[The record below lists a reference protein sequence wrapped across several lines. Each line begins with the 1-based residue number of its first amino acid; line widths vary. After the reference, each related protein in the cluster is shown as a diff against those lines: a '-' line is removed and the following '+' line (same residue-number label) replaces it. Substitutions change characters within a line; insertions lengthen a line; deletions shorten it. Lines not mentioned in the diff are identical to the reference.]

1 MNAEIFLQKYRI
13 IEGLLEKRY
22 EGEKKD
28 YSSVVIEYLHDAD
41 SCGIRTELDLL
52 REIRNLLSHNADTQG
67 QPVVEPSDEMISLLD
82 DVIEFIK
89 VPRDAVNFGTP
100 AKYIMT
106 ASPNDNLFE
115 VMRSMMKNGYSH
127 VPIVHRG
134 CMTGVLCTR
143 SVFGYLAEMGLDSLD
158 NETRIVE
165 LGDRIRFDRETGE
178 RYRFVGRNTSIVS
191 VIREFRL
198 HKERDRRLSAVFVTE
213 NGIPGEPLICMLT
226 PWDVFGDSSFAKEKD
241 D

>member
-1 MNAEIFLQKYRI
+1 MNAELFLQKYRI

-22 EGEKKD
+22 EDEKKD

-52 REIRNLLSHNADTQG
+52 REIRNLLSHNADTSG
-67 QPVVEPSDEMISLLD
+67 RPVVEPSDEMIELLD
-82 DVIEFIK
+82 KVIAFIRE
-89 VPRDAVNFGTP
+89 PRDAVNFGTP
-100 AKYIMT
+100 AGHIMS
-106 ASPNDNLFE
+106 ASPNDNLFDT
-115 VMRSMMKNGYSH
+115 MRCMMQNGYSH
-127 VPIVHRG
+127 VPIVHHG
-134 CMTGVLCTR
+134 CMTGVLSTR
-143 SVFGYLAEMGLDSLD
+143 SVFGYLAEHGLDSLGND
-158 NETRIVE
+158 TRIVE

-178 RYRFVGRNTSIVS
+178 RFRFVAKDTSVVT
-191 VIREFRL
+191 VIREFRR
-198 HKERDRRLSAVFVTE
+198 HNERDRRLSAVFVTE

>member
-22 EGEKKD
+22 ESEKKD

-100 AKYIMT
+100 AKYIMS

-165 LGDRIRFDRETGE
+165 LGDQYALTG
-178 RYRFVGRNTSIVS
+178 RPANAIA
-191 VIREFRL
+191 
-198 HKERDRRLSAVFVTE
+198 LSAGTR
-213 NGIPGEPLICMLT
+213 P
-226 PWDVFGDSSFAKEKD
+226 S
-241 D
+241 